1 LLVVTP
7 PPDTALEF
15 SEDVVV
21 IRDQVNE
28 ILELTPTVP
37 RIQKLVSLLRG
48 REYDE
53 TNEDDVVDDELAA
66 APDSEEVCTPPHSF
80 HYATRQNDTNRSLF
94 FFSVQTLRYTYKQA
108 REEIQ
113 ASDAELD
120 ECLRRKRILNIQSA

>member
-1 LLVVTP
+1 MVTP

-53 TNEDDVVDDELAA
+53 TNEDDVVDDE
-66 APDSEEVCTPPHSF
+66 PDSEEVCTPPRSF
-80 HYATRQNDTNRSLF
+80 HYATRQNDTNRFLF
-94 FFSVQTLRYTYKQA
+94 LFGM
-108 REEIQ
+108 
-113 ASDAELD
+113 
-120 ECLRRKRILNIQSA
+120 